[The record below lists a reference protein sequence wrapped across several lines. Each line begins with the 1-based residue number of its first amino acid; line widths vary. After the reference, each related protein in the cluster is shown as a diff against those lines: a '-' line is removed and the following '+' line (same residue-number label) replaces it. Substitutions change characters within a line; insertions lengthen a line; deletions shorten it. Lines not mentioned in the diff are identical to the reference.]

1 MISKYQ
7 MTRMPDGQFGC
18 APELTSFGSA
28 LNVAVLGASGGI
40 GGALADML
48 ERSSSVARVYRIAR
62 CRADQE
68 NRISITFDLADE
80 DTIAQAAGTIKQA
93 VGRLHLVIVATGL
106 LHRAEELQPEKT
118 WRSLNCPSSY
128 KLGQSPA

>member
-68 NRISITFDLADE
+68 NRISITFDLLMKTRSRKLRVPSNRRWE
-80 DTIAQAAGTIKQA
+80 GFIWLSW
-93 VGRLHLVIVATGL
+93 R
-106 LHRAEELQPEKT
+106 RASCIGP
-118 WRSLNCPSSY
+118 RSF
-128 KLGQSPA
+128 SPRRPGDP